1 MTNKSIFLQKIT
13 FLPPY
18 LYWFFI
24 IAGVALL
31 HWQQSVLGW
40 ACVLAGWVW
49 FLVRPV
55 RPADAQ
61 AAPALSRRAELIW
74 VAAIMLVAVGL
85 RWQGLEAVPPACWF
99 DEAQNG
105 LETLRILSG
114 DWFFFTPNNNGR
126 GALQFFWTAPFFWVF
141 GSTVTSLRLASA
153 VIGVATV
160 PLVWLLGRKLA
171 SAWVGLFAAAF
182 LACSYW
188 HVSISRLGFDAIMTP
203 AFDAAFLLCLVL
215 AVKTR
220 AWTWFAAAGVL
231 VGLANYGYAA
241 SRASLLLLVLALILI
256 VRSVPDGW
264 QRYRKGILASGLAAL
279 IVLAPLLYLTVRRPD
294 VLGERPSQV
303 LAPTAGAMLRNLRA
317 TLRMFHE
324 RGDGNARHNLPGRPM
339 LDPAVGAL
347 ALAGLALAWQR
358 RRGAPRPKA
367 GAPPNNLASP
377 ANSAGDILQRRCG
390 LPSRAHPGL
399 SALQDGFSCQLAV
412 AWLGVYTLLAGMLTD
427 AAPHGLR
434 MLSAVIPASLLA
446 AWGLQQALADLR
458 LHTPGRRALALAV
471 LFAAMAG
478 ATAYAYFRVYPRH
491 PATRPAFSPH
501 AYEVGRFLRTLP
513 AGTLV
518 QVSRRFD
525 PGVVSFVS
533 GREERV
539 PDLDFSVT
547 ESRPDPWVR
556 IMLSP
561 DEAPWFMQS
570 GAYAWR
576 EIQTPQGERFWVCEW
591 R

>member
-1 MTNKSIFLQKIT
+1 MPSLIFWILT
-13 FLPPY
+13 VS
-18 LYWFFI
+18 
-24 IAGVALL
+24 GVILL
-31 HWQQSVLGW
+31 HAQQSVLGW
-40 ACVLAGWVW
+40 VCVLGGFVW
-49 FLVRPV
+49 ALRT
-55 RPADAQ
+55 PALRAVPLP
-61 AAPALSRRAELIW
+61 APALSRRAELLGLAAIIL
-74 VAAIMLVAVGL
+74 VAAGL
-85 RWQGLEAVPPACWF
+85 RWWGLGTVPPACWF

-105 LETLRILSG
+105 LETLHILRG

-160 PLVWLLGRKLA
+160 PLVWLLGRKL
-171 SAWVGLFAAAF
+171 SGAWTGLAAAGF

-188 HVSISRLGFDAIMTP
+188 HVTISRIGFDAIFTP
-203 AFDAAFLLCLVL
+203 AFDTAMLLCLVL
-215 AVKTR
+215 ALEN
-220 AWTWFAAAGVL
+220 ASWAWFAASGL
-231 VGLANYGYAA
+231 LLGLANYGYAA

-256 VRSVPDGW
+256 VRSAPDGW
-264 QRYRKGILASGLAAL
+264 QRYRKGVLVSGLAAL
-279 IVLAPLLYLTVRRPD
+279 ITLAPLLYLTVRRPD

-339 LDPAVGAL
+339 LDPAAGAL
-347 ALAGLALAWQR
+347 MLAGLALAWQR
-358 RRGAPRPKA
+358 RRGAPWPKS

-377 ANSAGDILQRRCG
+377 ANSAGDILQRRCS

-399 SALQDGFSCQLAV
+399 SALQDGFPFQLV
-412 AWLGVYTLLAGMLTD
+412 LAWLGVYTLTAGMLTD

-434 MLSAVIPASLLA
+434 MLSALLPACLLA
-446 AWGLQQALADLR
+446 AWGLERAFTDLR
-458 LHTPGRRALALAV
+458 LNAPAWRGLALAV
-471 LFAAMAG
+471 LIAG
-478 ATAYAYFRVYPRH
+478 LGSATAYTYFRVYPRH

-533 GREERV
+533 GREERM

-576 EIQTPQGERFWVCEW
+576 EIQTPRGERFWVCE
-591 R
+591 RR

>member
-1 MTNKSIFLQKIT
+1 MSRGSDIRNLPSPLIRKEGPSPFS

-18 LYWFFI
+18 LYWVFI

-40 ACVLAGWVW
+40 ACVLAGWAW

-55 RPADAQ
+55 RPADAR
-61 AAPALSRRAELIW
+61 AAPALSRRAELLGLAAIIL
-74 VAAIMLVAVGL
+74 VAAGL
-85 RWQGLEAVPPACWF
+85 RWWGLGTVPPACWF

-105 LETLRILSG
+105 LETLRILRG

-141 GSTVTSLRLASA
+141 GSTVTSLRLAST

-171 SAWVGLFAAAF
+171 GAWVGLFAAAF
-182 LACSYW
+182 LACSFW
-188 HVSISRLGFDAIMTP
+188 HVTISRIGFDAIMTP
-203 AFDAAFLLCLVL
+203 AFDAAFLLCLLL
-215 AVKTR
+215 AVKTP

-231 VGLANYGYAA
+231 AGLANYGYAA

-256 VRSVPDGW
+256 VRSAPDGW
-264 QRYRKGILASGLAAL
+264 RRYRKGVLAAGLAAL
-279 IVLAPLLYLTVRRPD
+279 IVLAPLLSLAVRQPGVLSARP
-294 VLGERPSQV
+294 GQV
-303 LAPTAGAMLRNLRA
+303 LASSPGAMLRNLRA

-324 RGDGNARHNLPGRPM
+324 RGDANARHNLPGRPM
-339 LDPAVGAL
+339 LDPAAGAL
-347 ALAGLALAWQR
+347 MLAGLALAWQR
-358 RRGAPRPKA
+358 RRE
-367 GAPPNNLASP
+367 
-377 ANSAGDILQRRCG
+377 
-390 LPSRAHPGL
+390 LPS
-399 SALQDGFSCQLAV
+399 QLAI
-412 AWLGVYTLLAGMLTD
+412 AWLGVYTLTAGTLTD

-434 MLSAVIPASLLA
+434 MLSTLLPACLLA

-458 LHTPGRRALALAV
+458 LHTRGRRALALAV

-478 ATAYAYFRVYPRH
+478 ATAHAYFLIYPRH

-513 AGTLV
+513 AGTPV

-525 PGVVSFVS
+525 PDVVSFVS

-547 ESRPDPWVR
+547 ENRPDPWVR

-561 DEAPWFMQS
+561 DEAPWFAQS

-576 EIQTPQGERFWVCEW
+576 EIQTPQGERFWVCE
-591 R
+591 RR